1 MCIYIYIS
9 MSIIE
14 KVFKYEVTELPVIKY
29 EDEIWF
35 KAVVVATILKYTNQ
49 RKAIHDHVDPEDKRK
64 LSKSKRNKSF
74 RLKTDPLIL
83 KEMCIYISMSIIEK
97 VFKYEENEITV
108 IKCRDKI
115 WFRGKDIA
123 KALGYEK
130 TRNAILKHVNDDD
143 KSILED
149 LRRGPQIRAP
159 FKNEQGGSIFIN
171 ESGLYSLIFGSKLE
185 SAKVFK
191 RWVTSE
197 VLPSIRKTGR
207 YDYCMNHKYN
217 NTLTFKIENET
228 DLHVKV
234 VSFLKKR
241 YPHSLFTVTLGEN
254 QDTAFKRI
262 DSFKKGYLRG
272 SPDLIINNLHKH
284 YTGFCIEF
292 KNPKGNGILSPDQS
306 MMLRQ
311 YQNNGF
317 KILVSNDYDQIIEQ
331 IIEYFRDVRIK
342 CSYCPRRFN
351 SSQSLSNHIKSFH
364 KL

>member
-1 MCIYIYIS
+1 M
-9 MSIIE
+9 
-14 KVFKYEVTELPVIKY
+14 
-29 EDEIWF
+29 
-35 KAVVVATILKYTNQ
+35 
-49 RKAIHDHVDPEDKRK
+49 
-64 LSKSKRNKSF
+64 SKSKRNESL
-74 RLKTDPLIL
+74 RLKKDPLIL

-97 VFKYEENEITV
+97 VFHYEESEITV
-108 IKCRDKI
+108 IKCRDEI

-130 TRNAILKHVNDDD
+130 TRNAIFKHVNDDD

-207 YDYCMNHKYN
+207 YDHKYSN
-217 NTLTFKIENET
+217 MLTFKIENET

-262 DSFKKGYLRG
+262 DSFKKGYVRG

-292 KNPKGNGILSPDQS
+292 KNPKGNGVLSPDQS
-306 MMLRQ
+306 MILLQ

-317 KILVSNDYDQIIEQ
+317 KTLVSNDYDHIIEQ

-342 CSYCPRRFN
+342 CSYCPRRFV
-351 SSQSLSNHIKSFH
+351 SPQSLSNHIKIFH
-364 KL
+364 KM

>member
-1 MCIYIYIS
+1 MTILQYS

-14 KVFKYEVTELPVIKY
+14 KVFKYEATELPVIKY
-29 EDEIWF
+29 KDEIWF

-49 RKAIHDHVDPEDKRK
+49 RKAIRDHVDPEDKRK
-64 LSKSKRNKSF
+64 LSEISHESKRNESF
-74 RLKTDPLIL
+74 PFKGNGG
-83 KEMCIYISMSIIEK
+83 ECIY
-97 VFKYEENEITV
+97 
-108 IKCRDKI
+108 
-115 WFRGKDIA
+115 
-123 KALGYEK
+123 
-130 TRNAILKHVNDDD
+130 
-143 KSILED
+143 
-149 LRRGPQIRAP
+149 
-159 FKNEQGGSIFIN
+159 IN
-171 ESGLYSLIFGSKLE
+171 ESGLYSLILRSKQE
-185 SAKVFK
+185 SAKSFK

-207 YDYCMNHKYN
+207 YDYSMNHKYS

-284 YTGFCIEF
+284 HTGFCIEF
-292 KNPKGNGILSPDQS
+292 KNPKGNGALSPDQS

-317 KILVSNDYDQIIEQ
+317 KTLVSNDYDQIIEQ
-331 IIEYFRDVRIK
+331 IIEYFRDVRLL
-342 CSYCPRRFN
+342 CLHCLRRFI
-351 SSQSLSNHIKSFH
+351 SPQSLSNHIKIS
-364 KL
+364 

>member
-1 MCIYIYIS
+1 MCIYIRYS

-14 KVFKYEVTELPVIKY
+14 KAF
-29 EDEIWF
+29 
-35 KAVVVATILKYTNQ
+35 
-49 RKAIHDHVDPEDKRK
+49 H
-64 LSKSKRNKSF
+64 
-74 RLKTDPLIL
+74 
-83 KEMCIYISMSIIEK
+83 
-97 VFKYEENEITV
+97 YEENEISV
-108 IKCRDKI
+108 IKCRDDI

-130 TRNAILKHVNDDD
+130 TRNAILKHVDDDD

-149 LRRGPQIRAP
+149 IRRGLQIGAP

-171 ESGLYSLIFGSKLE
+171 ESGLYSLIFDSRLE
-185 SAKVFK
+185 SAKNFK
-191 RWVTSE
+191 KWVTKD

-207 YDYCMNHKYN
+207 YDYCIDHKYN
-217 NTLTFKIENET
+217 NTLTFKIENEM

-254 QDTAFKRI
+254 QDTVFKRI

-284 YTGFCIEF
+284 YTGFCIEL
-292 KNPKGNGILSPDQS
+292 KSPKGNGVLSPDQC
-306 MMLRQ
+306 MILLQ

-317 KILVSNDYDQIIEQ
+317 KTLVSNDYDHIIEQ

-342 CSYCPRRFN
+342 CSYCPRRFI
-351 SSQSLSNHIKSFH
+351 SSQSLRNHIKDFH
-364 KL
+364 KM

>member
-1 MCIYIYIS
+1 MCINTKYS

-14 KVFKYEVTELPVIKY
+14 KAF
-29 EDEIWF
+29 
-35 KAVVVATILKYTNQ
+35 
-49 RKAIHDHVDPEDKRK
+49 H
-64 LSKSKRNKSF
+64 
-74 RLKTDPLIL
+74 
-83 KEMCIYISMSIIEK
+83 
-97 VFKYEENEITV
+97 YEENEITV
-108 IKCRDKI
+108 IICRDEI

-130 TRNAILKHVNDDD
+130 TRNAILKHVDDDD

-149 LRRGPQIRAP
+149 LRTGPKSGPP
-159 FKNEQGGSIFIN
+159 FKNEQRGSIFIN
-171 ESGLYSLIFGSKLE
+171 ESGLYSLIFGSRLE
-185 SAKVFK
+185 SVKVFK
-191 RWVTSE
+191 RWVTKD

-207 YDYCMNHKYN
+207 YDYRIDHKYN
-217 NTLTFKIENET
+217 NTLTFKIESET

-241 YPHSLFTVTLGEN
+241 YPQSLFTVTLGEN
-254 QDTAFKRI
+254 QDTVHKRI
-262 DSFKKGYLRG
+262 DSFKKGYLCG

-292 KNPKGNGILSPDQS
+292 KSPKGNGVLSPDQS
-306 MMLRQ
+306 MILQQ

-331 IIEYFRDVRIK
+331 IIEYFRDVRIL
-342 CSYCPRRFN
+342 CSHCPKRFI

-364 KL
+364 KMA